1 MPASPARFQLA
12 DVTAGYRSRRGDE
25 RVVVHC
31 AQWAILPGQHWV
43 VRGASG
49 SGKSTMLRLLNRLL
63 DPIAGTV
70 LYRGAN
76 VATLDPVQLRREVI
90 LVSQVPRPFEGTLRD
105 NLECVPRGVAVPTL
119 AAMRAALERVGLP
132 PGWLDDSPSAAT
144 LSVGQQQRVCIARA
158 LVRAPVVLL
167 LDEPTAS
174 LDSETAE
181 AMIGA
186 LARASSAQLRSPEN
200 IVVAT
205 HDDHLALA
213 LEAKVARVVAGEVLV
228 APEE

>member
-1 MPASPARFQLA
+1 MSASPARFELA
-12 DVTAGYRSRRGDE
+12 AVAAGYRSRRGDE
-25 RVVVHC
+25 RVVVRC
-31 AQWAILPGQHWV
+31 ARWAILPGEHWV
-43 VRGASG
+43 LRGASG

-70 LYRGAN
+70 LYQGAN
-76 VATLDPVQLRREVI
+76 AATLDPVQLRREVI

-105 NLECVPRGVAVPTL
+105 NLECVPRGVAPPAL

-132 PGWLDDSPSAAT
+132 PRWLEDSPIAAT

-158 LVRAPVVLL
+158 LVRSPKVLL

-174 LDSETAE
+174 LDSEAAE

-186 LARASSAQLRSPEN
+186 LATAGSAQLRAPEN

-205 HDDHLALA
+205 HDDHLAA
-213 LEAKVARVVAGEVLV
+213 VLEAKVVQVVAGDLLV
-228 APEE
+228 APED